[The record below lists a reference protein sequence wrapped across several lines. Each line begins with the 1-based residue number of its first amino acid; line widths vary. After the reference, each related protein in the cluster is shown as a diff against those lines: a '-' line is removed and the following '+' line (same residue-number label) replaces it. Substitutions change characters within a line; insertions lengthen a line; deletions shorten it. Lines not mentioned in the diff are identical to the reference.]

1 MVDQRVF
8 QDWQERQAERAK
20 QEFEERKAVVNGV
33 KVGDF
38 GTYYVGSD
46 RYAVYVVG
54 VKHYKSGAKAGEV
67 KEIEV
72 VGANAKKDAK
82 VNATGGYGWDI
93 HGAENF
99 EVPVGVAEG
108 DGVVYSVRQDYRIV
122 RKGEDYGAIGFREV
136 REYRDPH
143 F

>member
-1 MVDQRVF
+1 METGMGY
-8 QDWQERQAERAK
+8 QDWEVRQAERAK
-20 QEFEERKAVVNGV
+20 AEFEERKAIVNAV

-38 GTYYVGSD
+38 GTEYVGSD
-46 RYAVYVVG
+46 RYAVYVVA
-54 VKHYKSGAKAGEV
+54 VKRYKSGAKAGEV

-72 VGANAKKDAK
+72 VGAKAKADAK
-82 VNATGGYGWDI
+82 VGATGGFGWDI

-99 EVPVGVAEG
+99 EVPVGKVEG
-108 DGVVYSVRQDYRIV
+108 DGVVFSVRENYRLVKKGQDY
-122 RKGEDYGAIGFREV
+122 GSIGFREV